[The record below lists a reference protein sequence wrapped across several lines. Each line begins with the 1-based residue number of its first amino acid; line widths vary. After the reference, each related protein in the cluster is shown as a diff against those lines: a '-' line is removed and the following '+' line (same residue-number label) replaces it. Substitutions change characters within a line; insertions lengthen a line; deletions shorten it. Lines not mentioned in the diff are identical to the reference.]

1 MARVESGGPIL
12 DRVGYL
18 GIAKLKHIEIKMNM
32 NLEKKKVTVVGL
44 GKSGEAAAF
53 LLAGQGAEVV
63 VVDDEKIDP
72 PRSLLSM
79 KSDMPIRFQLGCFQA
94 QDILSAE
101 LVVVSPGIPLTRL
114 PMDELASAGI
124 PVIGEM
130 ELASRFLVA
139 PIIAITGTNGKSTT
153 TTLTA
158 EILKESGFKVFLG
171 GNIGTPLSLAAFR
184 PFDFIVA
191 EVSSFQLETIKT
203 FRPKIAALL
212 NVTEDHQDRHGNME
226 TYRRLKERIF
236 ENQKRVDY
244 AVLNADAFP
253 PIPLFP
259 SSYPNTCKGIPVWF
273 SRLGDPLFPR
283 QGVTLLKDTLVS
295 SIMGKEDPIIGL
307 KSIKLVGSHNLE
319 NVMAAT
325 TIALLAGA
333 SRDAIVKTLTRFS
346 GLPHRMEQVRELKG
360 VRYINDSKGTN
371 VGSVLK
377 SLEGLNAPVIL
388 IAGGLDKGSDFT
400 PLREGIFKKVKRL
413 ILMGEALEKMAHCF
427 KGYPAID
434 RVHSME
440 EAVLIA
446 ASSASKGDVVLLSPG
461 CASFDMFKNYEHRGD
476 TFKKAVLG
484 LCPP

>member
-1 MARVESGGPIL
+1 MDL
-12 DRVGYL
+12 D
-18 GIAKLKHIEIKMNM
+18 MNM

-44 GKSGEAAAF
+44 GKSGEAAAA
-53 LLAGQGAEVV
+53 LLAGQGAEVLI
-63 VVDDEKIDP
+63 VDDEITTP
-72 PRSLLSM
+72 PVALTQL
-79 KSDMPIRFQLGCFQA
+79 KCDLPIRFQLGRFDME
-94 QDILSAE
+94 DILSSE
-101 LVVVSPGIPLTRL
+101 MVVVSPGVPLTRL
-114 PMDELASAGI
+114 PMAELKAADI

-153 TTLTA
+153 ATLTA
-158 EILKESGFKVFLG
+158 EILKEHGFKVFLG

-184 PFDFIVA
+184 PFDFIVV
-191 EVSSFQLETIKT
+191 EVSSFQLETIET

-212 NVTEDHQDRHGNME
+212 NVTCDHQDRHGNME
-226 TYRRLKERIF
+226 NYRRLKERIF

-259 SSYPNTCKGIPVWF
+259 SSYPNTCKGIPIWF
-273 SRLGDPLFPR
+273 SRSGPNLFPR
-283 QGVTLLKDTLVS
+283 QGVTLIKDALVS
-295 SIMGKEDPIIGL
+295 SITGKEDPIVGI
-307 KSIKLVGSHNLE
+307 KAIKLVGSHNIE
-319 NVMAAT
+319 NVMAAV

-333 SRDAIVKTLTRFS
+333 SHDAIQKTLARFT

-371 VGSVLK
+371 VGAVLK
-377 SLEGLNAPVIL
+377 SLEGINTRVIL

-400 PLREGIFKKVKRL
+400 PLREVIFKKVKRL
-413 ILMGEALEKMAHCF
+413 ILMGEAIEKLAHCF
-427 KGYPAID
+427 KGHPAID

-446 ASSASKGDVVLLSPG
+446 SASAAKGDVVLLSPG
-461 CASFDMFKNYEHRGD
+461 CASYDMFNNYEHRGD

-484 LCPP
+484 LCAP

>member
-1 MARVESGGPIL
+1 
-12 DRVGYL
+12 
-18 GIAKLKHIEIKMNM
+18 MNM
-32 NLEKKKVTVVGL
+32 NMEKKKVTVVGV
-44 GKSGEAAAF
+44 GKSGEAAAS
-53 LLAGQGAEVV
+53 LLARQGAEVL
-63 VVDDEKIDP
+63 VVDDERKDP
-72 PRSLLSM
+72 PKNLVSL
-79 KSDMPIRFQLGCFQA
+79 KSDFPIRFQLGGMRA
-94 QDILSAE
+94 EDMLSAE
-101 LVVVSPGIPLTRL
+101 MVVVSPGVPPTRL
-114 PMDELASAGI
+114 PMNELASAGI
-124 PVIGEM
+124 PVIGEL
-130 ELASRFLVA
+130 ELASLFVVA

-184 PFDFIVA
+184 PFDFIVV
-191 EVSSFQLETIKT
+191 EVSSFQLETIAT

-283 QGVTLLKDTLVS
+283 QGVTVLKDTLVS
-295 SIMGKEDPIIGL
+295 SIMGKEEPIIGL
-307 KSIKLVGSHNLE
+307 KAIKLVGSHNLE

-333 SRDAIVKTLTRFS
+333 SQDAIAKTLTRFS
-346 GLPHRMEQVRELKG
+346 GLPHRMEPVRELRG

-377 SLEGLNAPVIL
+377 SLEGINAKVLL

-400 PLREGIFKKVKRL
+400 PLREVILKKVKRL
-413 ILMGEALEKMAHCF
+413 ILMGDALEKMAHCF
-427 KGYPAID
+427 KGHPAMD

-446 ASSASKGDVVLLSPG
+446 AASANRGDVVLLSPG
-461 CASFDMFKNYEHRGD
+461 CASFDMFKNYEDRGD
-476 TFKKAVLG
+476 RFKKAVLG